1 MLLDFN
7 DCLFEGSPSPYNER
21 RHVPGDEEGMAFG
34 AHLYPAIGNDAASD
48 ELEVLSLSL
57 TRHAVNMKL
66 PHDVPVGE
74 VFKIEIGAAGR
85 SVQSMVRITSCN
97 PIADGLY
104 RAGGEFC

>member
-7 DCLFEGSPSPYNER
+7 DCSFEGSPSPFNER
-21 RHVPGDEEGMAFG
+21 RHVPGDEGETAFG
-34 AHLYPAIGNDAASD
+34 AHLYPAMGNDVASD

-57 TRHAVNMKL
+57 SRHAVDMKL
-66 PHDVPVGE
+66 PHDVPVGA
-74 VFKIEIGAAGR
+74 VFKIEIGTAGR

-104 RAGGEFC
+104 RADGEFC